1 MILIRALAF
10 LLHFTLVPVAVGRL
24 ITYRARTNWIADYLV
39 GFFGNLAIFYVLYT
53 IAEGLQ
59 NWCTVKEPV
68 HGAFSL
74 LLWMY
79 GIVMAIL
86 VIFWLWLE
94 RNNYSRVVT
103 KIRFKVAETKVSFTN
118 DRFTIV
124 YTIMFLIL
132 LLLQLYMAF
141 GYEIN
146 QWSYDDFDY
155 VVNSKDSIE
164 TDTLSYVNNIDGT
177 MPNVAEKRAVAS
189 WGTYV
194 AMLSVTSGFEVTT
207 VYHTVLPVFLLL
219 IAYANYYFMASALL
233 HNIDDR
239 VIFMIVLSVANI
251 FGLYSHYSVTFRLLG
266 AIWQGK
272 AVLSVIAIPF
282 FLVYLLKLYK
292 REIKTIYMLPI
303 AAVSLGASSLTSLSE
318 MLLPAF
324 VIMIWIVM
332 CIYKRRIYG
341 IRYLLAS
348 LVGPAYVGLFYI
360 FIRMLQMDMQNT
372 SHKFFRR
379 RIEKQWILKWFY

>member
-1 MILIRALAF
+1 M
-10 LLHFTLVPVAVGRL
+10 
-24 ITYRARTNWIADYLV
+24 
-39 GFFGNLAIFYVLYT
+39 
-53 IAEGLQ
+53 
-59 NWCTVKEPV
+59 
-68 HGAFSL
+68 
-74 LLWMY
+74 
-79 GIVMAIL
+79 
-86 VIFWLWLE
+86 
-94 RNNYSRVVT
+94 
-103 KIRFKVAETKVSFTN
+103 
-118 DRFTIV
+118 
-124 YTIMFLIL
+124 
-132 LLLQLYMAF
+132 
-141 GYEIN
+141 
-146 QWSYDDFDY
+146 
-155 VVNSKDSIE
+155 
-164 TDTLSYVNNIDGT
+164 
-177 MPNVAEKRAVAS
+177 AEKRAVAS

-219 IAYANYYFMASALL
+219 IAYANYYFMASVLL
-233 HNIDDR
+233 HKIDDR

-292 REIKTIYMLPI
+292 REIKTGYMLPI

-324 VIMIWIVM
+324 VLMIWIVM